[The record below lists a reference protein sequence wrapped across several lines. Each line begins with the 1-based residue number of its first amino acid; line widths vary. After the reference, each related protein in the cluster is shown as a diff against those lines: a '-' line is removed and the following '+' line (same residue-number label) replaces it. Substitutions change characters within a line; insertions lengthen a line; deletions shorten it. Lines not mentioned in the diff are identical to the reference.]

1 MRQIRIAILTAA
13 LMLMAAEGFG
23 TPWVTKSFLQLVMSP
38 INKLQKGTCY
48 ADSCEHVIGVP
59 YIDGGNERQ
68 VVDIY
73 YAKENRKDAVVI
85 EVHGGFY
92 VAGMRQNH
100 RPYASV
106 FLKEGFDVVLVEYRL
121 VDGDSI
127 DVSDQLSD
135 VSAAADY
142 VTVHAEEL
150 GLNKDRMFIVGS
162 SAGGHL
168 ALYVAEGSANES
180 LSIRPKYFKPRGV
193 ILNCPSYDFA
203 SYNSTGIFYP
213 KAMEWFLGP
222 RYMDGEWMAE
232 MSPRTSFGTYQG
244 PLFVNSSRE
253 DFLRSQALLIVD
265 DCGTS
270 SRPVEFVFIDSKRK
284 KAGHVHN
291 VSKPQLKESIEVNRR
306 MINFLTRYGS
316 ASPSDR

>member
-13 LMLMAAEGFG
+13 LMLMAADGFG
-23 TPWVTKSFLQLVMSP
+23 TPWVTKSFLQLVTSP

-180 LSIRPKYFKPRGV
+180 LAIRPKYFKPRGV

-232 MSPRTSFGTYQG
+232 MSPRTSFGAYQG

-270 SRPVEFVFIDSKRK
+270 ARPVEFVFIDSKRK

-306 MINFLTRYGS
+306 MIKFLTRYGS

>member
-1 MRQIRIAILTAA
+1 MKQIRIAILTAA
-13 LMLMAAEGFG
+13 LMLMAADGFS
-23 TPWVTKSFLQLVMSP
+23 TPWVTKSFLQLVTSP

-180 LSIRPKYFKPRGV
+180 LPIRPKYFKPRGV

-232 MSPRTSFGTYQG
+232 MSPRTSFDAYKG

-270 SRPVEFVFIDSKRK
+270 ARPLEFVFIDSKRK

-306 MINFLTRYGS
+306 MINFLIRYGS